1 VPKLSTLVLS
11 WNARDTLR
19 QALTTYRATT
29 AGIDQE
35 VLVLDNASTDGSAE
49 MVRREFPSVRLLQS
63 PQNLGYAG
71 GNNRLYAEA
80 SGEYVLLLND
90 DVVVPDGTIPA
101 LVRYLDA
108 HPNAA
113 GATCRLTNPDGSTQY
128 YYHRRLPRAL
138 TFLTSMLHTYGLW
151 RNNPYARR
159 DLMLDND
166 FSREQVIEQTAGTC
180 LLLRRSA
187 IERVG
192 GLFDAERFPILLN
205 DVDLARRLADA
216 KLWVWLVPGISLTHL
231 KAQSTD
237 RLEPYFFRQIFFS
250 AMVLYFGKHGPLGA
264 YVLTK
269 LGLVV
274 LLGGYLVATALGLT
288 RRYFQVEV
296 SDRWASLASQLRIL
310 RTVLTDERV
319 TVVSASPHAR
329 TADRPAR

>member
-1 VPKLSTLVLS
+1 MPKLSTLILS
-11 WNARDTLR
+11 WNAREQLR
-19 QALTTYRATT
+19 TCLTTYLATT
-29 AGIDQE
+29 TGLDQE
-35 VLVLDNASTDGSAE
+35 VLVLDNASTDGSPE
-49 MVRREFPSVRLLQS
+49 MVRREFPGIKLIRSDV
-63 PQNLGYAG
+63 NLGYAG
-71 GNNRLYAEA
+71 GNNRAYAES
-80 SGEYVLLLND
+80 SGDYVLLLND

-108 HPNAA
+108 HLNAA

-128 YYHRRLPRAL
+128 YYHRRLPRAF
-138 TFLTSMLHTYGLW
+138 TFLASMLHTYGLW

-166 FSREQVIEQTAGTC
+166 FSREQAIEQTAGTC
-180 LLLRRSA
+180 LMLRRSA
-187 IERVG
+187 VERVG

-237 RLEPYFFRQIFFS
+237 RLEPYFFRQVFFS

-269 LGLVV
+269 LGLAC
-274 LLGGYLVATALGLT
+274 LLAAYAGATALGLT
-288 RRYFQVEV
+288 RRYFMIPVTDRAASVRAQV
-296 SDRWASLASQLRIL
+296 SIL
-310 RTVLTDERV
+310 KAVLTDERV
-319 TVVSASPHAR
+319 SVATASPQPRA
-329 TADRPAR
+329 ADHRAP